1 SDLRLIKGAGGALVR
16 EKIMAAA
23 ARRFVVVIDSSKLS
37 NRLQG
42 RVPVELLPFGAE
54 HTLTMLGATGAR
66 YALRRNA
73 AGGPVVSDNGNL
85 IADSENNIAVDDPE
99 GLSARLDAIP
109 GVVGH
114 GLFLGMTDLVP

>member
-1 SDLRLIKGAGGALVR
+1 MRLRKPLLWIHLVTGL
-16 EKIMAAA
+16 AAA
-23 ARRFVVVIDSSKLS
+23 IV
-37 NRLQG
+37 
-42 RVPVELLPFGAE
+42 LL
-54 HTLTMLGATGAR
+54 LLGATGAR

-73 AGGPVVSDNGNL
+73 AGGPLVSDNGNL

-114 GLFLGMTDLVP
+114 GLFLGMTDLVLVGHDDGSVERINPR